1 MKSKDDME
9 TECMNELFG
18 RSEYMIAQVY
28 VKSDDDNTAIIVA
41 RGDTIYFNQVLD
53 VPEITGI
60 QRGISFVKHEL
71 DADATEIYPD
81 KLKIDDVLKDVYIN
95 YCQVG
100 ACKGEN
106 PNQKHIK
113 ACASALALVNRWKTM
128 GGRQ

>member
-1 MKSKDDME
+1 ME
-9 TECMNELFG
+9 LWNSMV
-18 RSEYMIAQVY
+18 AQIY
-28 VKSDDDNTAIIVA
+28 VKCNDDYTSMLVCK
-41 RGDTIYFNQVLD
+41 GDVIYFQDVLD

-60 QRGISFVKHEL
+60 QRGVSFVKHEL
-71 DADATEIYPD
+71 DVDATEIYPD

-95 YCQVG
+95 YCRVG

-113 ACASALALVNRWKTM
+113 ACESALALVNRWKTM